1 MIWVLVTDRIK
12 IMALKKKS
20 EKDDVRFID
29 PVTMQVR
36 CSYNQCYQKFVES
49 SRPDIKTPFWGDTY
63 HPIKSTVYFHKC
75 SECGM
80 SFSSNEDKSRS
91 IRDYNNNLFEDH
103 VLTPEENKQV
113 IATMNRIIEVANDPE
128 KIKNATA
135 LINKLVNSNS

>member
-1 MIWVLVTDRIK
+1 
-12 IMALKKKS
+12 MALKKKS

-49 SRPDIKTPFWGDTY
+49 SRPDIKTPFWGGTY
-63 HPIKSTVYFHKC
+63 RPIKSTVYFHKC

-91 IRDYNNNLFEDH
+91 ILDYNNNLFKDH

-135 LINKLVNSNS
+135 LIDKLVNSNS